1 MTSSLQCIKPN
12 AAGIDIGS
20 KSHFVAVPQGR
31 DEVSVKEFKFF
42 TQDLYHLSDWLKKCK
57 IDTIAMEATGSYWVP
72 LYDVLEKNGFEIYLV
87 NGRHVK
93 NVAGR
98 KSDVQDCQWLQ
109 QLHSYGL
116 LKKSFIP
123 DSITK
128 QLRHLVRHRDNIVR
142 SSARQIQ
149 IMQKT
154 LVEMNMQLH
163 NVISDISGDT
173 GMAIIRA
180 IIAGERDVKVLAEYR
195 DTRCKNS
202 KGVIEKSLEGNYK
215 EESLFTLTHAM
226 QTYDHYQMQIREC
239 DVKIEEQMK
248 KFSDKSHGKEVP
260 KAKREYKKNKYNFDI
275 QSTIWKSIGVNLMAI
290 PGMNTRVA
298 MTIISEIGPSVS
310 DFRSA
315 KHFVSWIGLAP
326 NNKVSGGKKLSG
338 RTVSTSNKIKEVIRT
353 AVQGLERRES
363 SLGRFLKRMK
373 GRVGAPKAVTA
384 VARKIA
390 VLVYN
395 IMSHKTVYDPEYGA
409 EFEQQYKYK
418 YEQRLKKQAKNLGF
432 ILVPIMCNE
441 GLINATIT

>member
-1 MTSSLQCIKPN
+1 
-12 AAGIDIGS
+12 
-20 KSHFVAVPQGR
+20 
-31 DEVSVKEFKFF
+31 
-42 TQDLYHLSDWLKKCK
+42 
-57 IDTIAMEATGSYWVP
+57 
-72 LYDVLEKNGFEIYLV
+72 
-87 NGRHVK
+87 
-93 NVAGR
+93 
-98 KSDVQDCQWLQ
+98 
-109 QLHSYGL
+109 
-116 LKKSFIP
+116 
-123 DSITK
+123 
-128 QLRHLVRHRDNIVR
+128 
-142 SSARQIQ
+142 
-149 IMQKT
+149 MQKT

-353 AVQGLERRES
+353 AVQGLERTES